1 MREIIFRGRRIDNG
15 EWVEGFFYQHP
26 LTKECFIGVH
36 DFNSYSIAY
45 MGNLGCPVFS
55 KIIPET
61 LGQYT
66 GLKDLNG
73 VRIFEGDIIR
83 YIYEP
88 GKGFWNANQLS
99 VIQYGK
105 TGWQFDGIMGTN
117 KYALMTGCLSA
128 IPFNQDLENIPEFEV
143 IGNIHDNPEIAE
155 GAR

>member
-1 MREIIFRGRRIDNG
+1 MREILFRGKRFDGG
-15 EWVEGFFYQHP
+15 EWAEGFFYQHP

-66 GLKDLNG
+66 GLKDKNG
-73 VRIFEGDIIR
+73 VRIFEGDIVDCWSD
-83 YIYEP
+83 
-88 GKGFWNANQLS
+88 GVNAKGTVQQRRDGMWIIFPA
-99 VIQYGK
+99 
-105 TGWQFDGIMGTN
+105 WQNTIMWGLCPDEHCNT
-117 KYALMTGCLSA
+117 TVT
-128 IPFNQDLENIPEFEV
+128 V